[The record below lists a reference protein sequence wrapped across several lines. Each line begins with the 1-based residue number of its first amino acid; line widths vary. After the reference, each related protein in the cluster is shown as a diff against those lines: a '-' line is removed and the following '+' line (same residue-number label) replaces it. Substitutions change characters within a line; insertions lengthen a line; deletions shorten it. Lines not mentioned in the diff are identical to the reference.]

1 MIDGAVDIP
10 KGVKPVFVRWIYKV
24 KDSITLELQHKETRT
39 TGSFVKARIVA
50 KRIYPGVQSRCN

>member
-24 KDSITLELQHKETRT
+24 KDSITLEIQHKETRA

-50 KRIYPGVQSRCN
+50 QGFN